1 MSHLQADRL
10 VLAALGEAPLDEP
23 EAGHVDSCDAC
34 SLELESLRVVAAVG
48 RRTAE
53 VSALP
58 APPPRVWQAISDELS
73 LGEPPAAIVPAV
85 VPAVHARRRP
95 RWLMPALAAAAAAV
109 LAVVGTVLVYD
120 RAEPQPVS
128 CSAPPVELETLP
140 GTPSTVRG
148 TACVAAVPDRTLR
161 VEADGMPASSDA
173 VYTVWLLD
181 PSSLSD
187 PGGIRLQAL
196 GNLGD
201 QPESDFPIPGSIDL
215 DQYSVIDISREP
227 TDGDAA
233 HSGDS
238 LLRGQLQ

>member
-23 EAGHVDSCDAC
+23 EAGHLDSCAAC
-34 SLELESLRVVAAVG
+34 SQELESLRAVAAVG

-73 LGEPPAAIVPAV
+73 VGEPQNAV
-85 VPAVHARRRP
+85 VPAVSERRRP
-95 RWLMPALAAAAAAV
+95 RWLIPALAAAAAAI

-128 CSAPPVELETLP
+128 CSAPPVELEALP
-140 GTPSTVRG
+140 GTPSAVRG

-161 VEADGMPASSDA
+161 VEADGMPAVSDA

-201 QPESDFPIPGSIDL
+201 QPEADFPIPGSIDL
-215 DQYSVIDISREP
+215 SQYSVIDISREP
-227 TDGDAA
+227 TDGDAT